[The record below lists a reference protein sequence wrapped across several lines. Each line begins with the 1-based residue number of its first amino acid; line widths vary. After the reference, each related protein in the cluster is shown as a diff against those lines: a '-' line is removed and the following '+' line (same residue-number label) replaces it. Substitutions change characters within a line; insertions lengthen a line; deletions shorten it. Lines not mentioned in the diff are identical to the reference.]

1 MSDARQPNHT
11 LRTVTPAPEP
21 TKISRRGFLAGVGA
35 AVLLHG
41 CFDSII
47 LCRDDIDAPNGGCSV
62 SQATGMKPGDSLQ
75 AGNYKLVYTGVSG
88 DYAVFNIND
97 LKGKTL
103 DTMEVPA
110 GKTRAVAPH
119 NECSGYVLSVTS
131 VNADGTA
138 DAEVKTSC

>member
-1 MSDARQPNHT
+1 
-11 LRTVTPAPEP
+11 
-21 TKISRRGFLAGVGA
+21 
-35 AVLLHG
+35 
-41 CFDSII
+41 
-47 LCRDDIDAPNGGCSV
+47 
-62 SQATGMKPGDSLQ
+62 MKAGDSLE

-88 DYAVFNIND
+88 NSAVFNIND

-131 VNADGTA
+131 VYGDGTA
-138 DAEVKTSC
+138 DAEVKAFC